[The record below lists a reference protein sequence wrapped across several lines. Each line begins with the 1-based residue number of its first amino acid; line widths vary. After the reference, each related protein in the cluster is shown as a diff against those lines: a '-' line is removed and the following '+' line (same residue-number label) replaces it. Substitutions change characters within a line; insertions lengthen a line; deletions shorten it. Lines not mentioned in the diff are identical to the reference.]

1 MHGLVN
7 RALQCLLIDTYGVG
21 RWTSIAHAAMVDT
34 SGFEAMLVYD
44 DAITETVLAAASNE
58 LRKPVEDLLEDM
70 GTYLVSHSNMGR
82 VRRLLRF
89 GGDGFED
96 FLHSLDDVPG
106 RARLAVPDLVIP
118 AMILS
123 DLGEGRYS
131 LECRAR
137 PAWLCHIVL
146 GALRT
151 MADDYGALAFVEFA
165 ADRKPKDN
173 DRCQIDITLLSV
185 DFSAGRSFE
194 LSEVSQ

>member
-7 RALQCLLIDTYGVG
+7 RALQCLLIDTYGVD
-21 RWTSIAHAAMVDT
+21 RWSAIARAATVDAA
-34 SGFEAMLVYD
+34 GFEAMLVYD
-44 DAITETVLAAASNE
+44 DAVIESVLATASAE
-58 LRKPVEDLLEDM
+58 LRKPVEELLEDM
-70 GTYLVSHSNMGR
+70 GTYLVSHTNMGR

-106 RARLAVPDLVIP
+106 RARLAVPDLVVP
-118 AMILS
+118 AMVLS
-123 DLGEGRYS
+123 DMGEGRYS

-137 PAWLCHIVL
+137 PAWLSHIVL

-165 ADRKPKDN
+165 PGHSPKES
-173 DRCQIDITLLSV
+173 DRCLIDITLLSV
-185 DFSAGRSFE
+185 DFSAGRSFQ
-194 LSEVSQ
+194 LSEVAQ